1 MQGSS
6 RGLVGEEFSSPKT
19 CSFVTQSSLFVRMPA
34 LAGGT
39 LQGHAA
45 TFPEP
50 FKRKWPHRLSLGML
64 TQEERGLLCRD
75 QSREPRPH
83 VQWLSAGSLPSYPAL
98 ERGKGGDNSSF
109 FGAKQTSSPSQWL
122 WSQKLELSLNK
133 ECRALHRLRQA

>member
-6 RGLVGEEFSSPKT
+6 RGLVGEEFSSRKT
-19 CSFVTQSSLFVRMPA
+19 CSFVTHSSLSVRMPA
-34 LAGGT
+34 SAGGT

-64 TQEERGLLCRD
+64 TQEEGGLLCRD

-83 VQWLSAGSLPSYPAL
+83 VQWLSAGSLPPYPAL

-133 ECRALHRLRQA
+133 ECRALHRRRQA